1 MAAKSCI
8 VDDSH
13 LVKVGGCPHAECVGD
28 KSVLVITLDSDTMR
42 HWMMRDYLQGR
53 GCNGEF

>member
-28 KSVLVITLDSDTMR
+28 NF
-42 HWMMRDYLQGR
+42 G
-53 GCNGEF
+53 